1 MTFVSLK
8 AWIRASG
15 RHRQTRFCVRF
26 LYLLLFLSNIS
37 LWAAVQPDVLIMKDS
52 GNIRVDGRLD
62 DWPPS
67 CRWVLDS
74 KDQVLDGHPY
84 WQGPESLSAKIYFS
98 YDDQN
103 LYVAAVVRQKHG
115 ANGVSAE
122 GLRPEGDGLEIT
134 ISSGWDENRS
144 NGRTRRDVSL
154 LLAPGNQ
161 AHHPMVWNQARQES
175 APGARLVAKKTGQG
189 YLLEAALPWSLFP
202 GIRVAPGKQVRFRAS
217 IHSGDV
223 YSGGMFFRLCAEG
236 DQPGD
241 WPFLRFGGSP
251 VLETPLSYGQDQND
265 PEAAQ
270 LDEGVKG
277 AIPKD
282 QTVLS
287 GVVLDASGRPVT
299 GASISLWPDAPA
311 GARSGEEGLFQFES
325 SHLYDRTLVRA
336 EAEGLGAVVVPL
348 RLDKPLTLRLPES
361 QTPIWESGF
370 AVSEPKGFT
379 GTMCLEW
386 PASSAMKD
394 VSFFQR
400 AVTSGLEPIL
410 CVVLDP
416 ADPEGVARKAVAI
429 QKMEGRSA
437 RYWALLPPG
446 KPVRKFDALN
456 AYRHAYMA
464 LKTAVPDSWVLAPG
478 YFAGDLETWEAF
490 SSAEGNALDMAL
502 VKGDFR
508 MESLE
513 NTAAESKS
521 LSKALRFLKDA
532 PLGVHARLENPVPV
546 ALWIQAGCRKEEN
559 SILSALWLASVWA
572 AWTAEP
578 SGPLL
583 VDWEGGAPS
592 SDSPVGQ
599 MAAMISQVKGRP
611 VPSESFQ
618 EGIRV
623 CARQSK
629 DETLHLLAVNESN
642 RESTVVK
649 VSLKKK
655 KNGVVVD
662 AGLNRN
668 LEFELPAQSVAVVHI
683 SPKGNPLGSWYGY
696 HNVLKGNGPQVLKIN

>member
-8 AWIRASG
+8 AWFRARG
-15 RHRQTRFCVRF
+15 RLRQTRVCVWVF
-26 LYLLLFLSNIS
+26 ILLLSLSDVS

-52 GNIRVDGRLD
+52 GNLRVDGRLD

-67 CRWVLDS
+67 CRWILDS
-74 KDQVLDGHPY
+74 KNQVLDGSPY

-115 ANGVSAE
+115 ANGSSAE

-134 ISSGWDENRS
+134 ISSGWDEGRS
-144 NGRTRRDVSL
+144 NGWTRRDVSF
-154 LLAPGNQ
+154 LLAPGNL
-161 AHHPMVWNQARQES
+161 AHHPMVWNQARQEA
-175 APGARLVAKKTGQG
+175 APGARLVAKTTGQG

-223 YSGGMFFRLCAEG
+223 FSGGMFFRLCSEG

-241 WPFLRFGGSP
+241 WPFIRFGGSP

-270 LDEGVKG
+270 LDEGVNG
-277 AIPKD
+277 AILKD
-282 QTVLS
+282 PTVLS

-299 GASISLWPDAPA
+299 GAVVSFWPVSP
-311 GARSGEEGLFQFES
+311 GVRSGDAGGFRLET

-336 EAEGLGAVVVPL
+336 EAEGLGAAVVPL
-348 RLDKPLTLRLPES
+348 RSDKPITIRLPEN
-361 QTPIWESGF
+361 QPPVWESGF
-370 AVSEPKGFT
+370 AVSDPKGLA
-379 GTMCLEW
+379 GAMCLEW
-386 PASSAMKD
+386 PASTAMKD

-400 AVTSGLEPIL
+400 AVTLGLEPIL

-416 ADPEGVARKAVAI
+416 ADPEGAARKAVAV
-429 QKMEGRSA
+429 QKTTGRSA

-456 AYRHAYMA
+456 AYRRAYMA
-464 LKTAVPDSWVLAPG
+464 LKTVVPDSWVLAPG
-478 YFAGDLETWEAF
+478 YSAGDIETWEAF
-490 SSAEGNALDMAL
+490 SSAEGDALDMAL

-508 MESLE
+508 TESLG
-513 NTAAESKS
+513 NSAAESKNLS
-521 LSKALRFLKDA
+521 LALRFLKDA

-546 ALWIQAGCRKEEN
+546 ALWIQAGCRKEEK
-559 SILSALWLASVWA
+559 SILPALWLASVWA

-583 VDWEGGAPS
+583 IDWEGGAPS
-592 SDSPVGQ
+592 YDSPVGQ
-599 MAAMISQVKGRP
+599 IAAMLSQVKGRS
-611 VPSESFQ
+611 VVSESYQ
-618 EGIRV
+618 PGIRV

-629 DETLHLLAVNESN
+629 DEKLHLLVVNENS
-642 RESTVVK
+642 RESTVLK
-649 VSLKKK
+649 VSFKKK
-655 KNGVVVD
+655 KSGVVVE
-662 AGLNRN
+662 AALNRN

-683 SPKGNPLGSWYGY
+683 SSKGKPEGVWYGY
-696 HNVLKGNGPQVLKIN
+696 HNVLKGTGPQALKLE